1 MIVLYASG
9 PTMLDKLLNDAAGA
23 LLTAHASRELIE
35 DVRQERE
42 NVRAWMTTFEARA
55 RMLRLDPD
63 ELALLAERLDTVL
76 PKLEALE
83 RDQHRR
89 LLSPDR
95 RAAASP
101 RPAPAGLRSLRLPW
115 RRPAR
120 VRSPASQSSPRP
132 ARVGLHRTGH
142 ARS

>member
-1 MIVLYASG
+1 
-9 PTMLDKLLNDAAGA
+9 MLDKLLNDVADA
-23 LLTAHASRELIE
+23 LVTAHPSCKLIE

-83 RDQHRR
+83 RGQHRKPKR
-89 LLSPDR
+89 ETRESG
-95 RAAASP
+95 
-101 RPAPAGLRSLRLPW
+101 RP
-115 RRPAR
+115 
-120 VRSPASQSSPRP
+120 
-132 ARVGLHRTGH
+132 
-142 ARS
+142 